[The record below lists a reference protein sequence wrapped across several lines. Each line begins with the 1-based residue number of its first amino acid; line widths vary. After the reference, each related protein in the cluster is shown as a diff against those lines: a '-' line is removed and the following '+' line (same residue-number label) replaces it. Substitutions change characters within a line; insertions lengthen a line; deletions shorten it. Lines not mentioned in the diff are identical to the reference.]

1 MRILVLLLLFFIQV
15 SVTYAYTPGMICNY
29 TEKTE
34 TASVKINEDLKTLT
48 WKVEN
53 KKTYELKII
62 ESNEYYIKAR
72 GFNIILSI
80 QRLDKTFIVALASL
94 DESDKLGAEYFTG
107 VCS

>member
-1 MRILVLLLLFFIQV
+1 MRILVLLISFFIQV
-15 SVTYAYTPGMICNY
+15 SVTYAYTPDLICNY
-29 TEKTE
+29 TETTE
-34 TASVKINEDLKTLT
+34 TAFVVINEELKTIT

-53 KKTYELKII
+53 KKTHELKIV

-80 QRLDKTFIVALASL
+80 ERLAKTFIVALASL
-94 DESDKLGAEYFTG
+94 NESDELGAEYFTG

>member
-1 MRILVLLLLFFIQV
+1 MRILVLLISFFLQV
-15 SVTYAYTPGMICNY
+15 AATHASTPSLICNY
-29 TEKTE
+29 TETTE
-34 TASVKINEDLKTLT
+34 TAFVVINEELKTIT

-53 KKTYELKII
+53 KKTHELKIV

-80 QRLDKTFIVALASL
+80 ERLAKTFIVALASL
-94 DESDKLGAEYFTG
+94 NESDELGAEYFTG